1 MSEDI
6 SRVAIVLPVGTI
18 STTSFTTPIATSEAP
33 RQPVHEAGR
42 GGRDSLARV
51 DMKPEAV
58 HSRSG
63 GSAANGRWTPR
74 AGLLLRSIR
83 YCPRA

>member
-6 SRVAIVLPVGTI
+6 SRVAIVLAVGTI
-18 STTSFTTPIATSEAP
+18 STTSFTPIATSEAP
-33 RQPVHEAGR
+33 RQAVHLAGR
-42 GGRDSLARV
+42 GGWASLARV

-63 GSAANGRWTPR
+63 GSAANERRLPR
-74 AGLLLRSIR
+74 VGLLLRSIR